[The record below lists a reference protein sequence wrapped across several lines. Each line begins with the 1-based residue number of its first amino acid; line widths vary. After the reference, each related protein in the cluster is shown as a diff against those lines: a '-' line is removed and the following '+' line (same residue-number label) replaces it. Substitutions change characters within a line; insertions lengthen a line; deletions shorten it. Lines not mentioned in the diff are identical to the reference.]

1 MVAKKK
7 GKSEAALLDMMGE
20 HAAGITV
27 SASNEGLALISSLA
41 QAQYDAALKVAHLED
56 DLKEAKDE
64 LRKVSEVD
72 LPEAMKECGVK
83 DFTTTTGL
91 KITLKEDVNVGIAA
105 ARKEEAYEW
114 LKANGFDGL
123 IKSDLSLHFDRDHV
137 KDADKLV
144 AQLSKKGYEVEFNQ
158 SVHYQT
164 LKAFVKERMADT
176 EQEAFPLDLFGARPY
191 QVAVVKPR
199 K

>member
-1 MVAKKK
+1 MAKKTK
-7 GKSEAALLDMMGE
+7 KTDALIDMMGE
-20 HAAGITV
+20 HASGVQV

-41 QAQYDAALKVAHLED
+41 QAQYDAALEVARLED
-56 DLKEAKDE
+56 ELSSAKEQ
-64 LRKVSEVD
+64 LRIVAEVD

-83 DFTTTTGL
+83 DFTTTAGL
-91 KITLKEDVNVGIAA
+91 TVKLKEDVNVGIAA
-105 ARKEEAYEW
+105 PRREEAYQW
-114 LKANGFDGL
+114 LIDHEFGGL
-123 IKSDLSLHFDRDHV
+123 IKSQLGMSFDRDHLSDAV
-137 KDADKLV
+137 KLAEKL
-144 AQLSKKGYEVEFNQ
+144 KKQGYEIDMSQ

-176 EQEAFPLDLFGARPY
+176 DSELVFPLDLFGARPF